1 MSVVLGVLVDA
12 ALIGAVAV
20 EDAGSD
26 GNGRKVPGV
35 EVSGVGRPIDRE
47 SGGAKRHPDVV
58 GAPAAAF
65 DVVAGDV
72 LRLRI
77 GRCNRRWCKG

>member
-26 GNGRKVPGV
+26 GDGRKVPGV
-35 EVSGVGRPIDRE
+35 EVSGVGRPIDR
-47 SGGAKRHPDVV
+47 
-58 GAPAAAF
+58 
-65 DVVAGDV
+65 
-72 LRLRI
+72 
-77 GRCNRRWCKG
+77 